1 MNLVTH
7 VDKVHWSL
15 DWQEVHGRYLPAFV
29 IHDTS
34 NAFIIYLLRFWTI
47 MKIETL
53 N

>member
-1 MNLVTH
+1 MNLVTY

-34 NAFIIYLLRFWTI
+34 NDLLHRFWTI